1 MNKPQTFAMTLPAGT
16 RRTVALWATVVALA
30 ATTAATVTA
39 RVLAQTA
46 PAPQASAAPHTVAG
60 APVPAPTMAH
70 SCAACHGTN
79 GQLGDEA
86 FAPLAG
92 MPAAQFV
99 RTMID
104 FREGRRP
111 ATLMGHVA
119 RGFSDQDI
127 QGMADFFEVQTPA
140 TPATLAAGAPR

>member
-1 MNKPQTFAMTLPAGT
+1 MHKPHSSAMNLPSGT
-16 RRTVALWATVVALA
+16 RRTVALWAMVVAVA
-30 ATTAATVTA
+30 ATTTATLAA
-39 RVLAQTA
+39 RVWAQTA
-46 PAPQASAAPHTVAG
+46 LAPQASATPHTVAG

-70 SCAACHGTN
+70 SCAACHGTL

-99 RTMID
+99 RTMTD

-127 QGMADFFEVQTPA
+127 QGMADFFAAQ
-140 TPATLAAGAPR
+140 TPATLATLAPGAPR